1 MVNPVQSKI
10 ALLLPNLDGGGA
22 GIFVIGLA
30 NQLAMDGFSVDLVL
44 VGYDNASV
52 RMLDGRI
59 RIINLNSRGA
69 LLALIP
75 LVRYLKQ
82 ARPTALIA
90 TSVHVNVVAIIA
102 SLTLRNSVRVYVRE
116 TTTPSKDDQF
126 KKKHIKAKILSVL
139 RRWLYPLANKV
150 IAPSHGVADDLSNY
164 LNIPR
169 KNIAVIPNGLNFDL
183 ILEKAIGSIDHPFF
197 LNQTDPVII
206 GVGRLSAE
214 KDFKTLIHAFRQVL
228 LQRPARLV
236 ILGEGALRD
245 ELEDLIRVLGV
256 EGRVAL
262 PGVVDNPYKYM
273 HRASV
278 FVLSSLY
285 EGFPNVLLEALAVG
299 THVVATDC
307 QSGPREILAG
317 GRYGA
322 LVSVGDV
329 EAMSSAIIAA
339 LDDKSEKPALNALR
353 EHYGIGHVASNYAKA
368 LGMAEPVPSHN

>member
-1 MVNPVQSKI
+1 MQSKI

>member
-1 MVNPVQSKI
+1 
-10 ALLLPNLDGGGA
+10 
-22 GIFVIGLA
+22 
-30 NQLAMDGFSVDLVL
+30 MDGFSVDLVL

>member
-1 MVNPVQSKI
+1 MQSKI

-139 RRWLYPLANKV
+139 RRRLYPLANKV